1 MENKVEKKNSKGRYI
16 IYTIFI
22 IYLIVLFKIVLFKY
36 IPLVDIIK
44 GDIGTSFRSAN
55 LIPFK
60 TILEFFSIGMEDNS
74 LLWAFSNIFGNIC
87 IFMPLGYLLPL
98 FFEKLRSLK
107 NVVIATLAL
116 SLFFELS
123 QYFGYLGSLD
133 IDDLIL
139 NTLGGVSGFLV
150 YIVIKKLISDEKKL
164 NQATIILSAIACIG
178 AFTIAREQFGS
189 LLGLTSHEVT
199 TIGQENIPQRQ
210 PDIIGTYLNTKDEK
224 IYMYKGMVAEDS
236 SDIDFLEKVNVE
248 INDETKFYCTEIDEL
263 KNESIITYKELS
275 KEEFFKYE
283 SYSILKVWYDESNND
298 IVDTIE
304 VSKKLSTSG
313 SVVTIESNEKKEING
328 DIEEINNK
336 GIVINLI
343 TVQEFENGSSVSVV
357 GRDEHANLI
366 KVEFSSDAKFTL
378 NIGKANGDIIER
390 KDCTK
395 EDIKIK
401 DTVALK
407 GTKKGDIFIADD
419 IEITRVVE

>member
-16 IYTIFI
+16 LYTIFI

-36 IPLVDIIK
+36 EPLVDIIK

-98 FFEKLRSLK
+98 FFEKFRSLK

-139 NTLGGVSGFLV
+139 NTLGGVSGYLV

-248 INDETKFYCTEIDEL
+248 INDETKFFSTEIDEL

-275 KEEFFKYE
+275 KEEFLKYK

-328 DIEEINNK
+328 DIEEINNR

-407 GTKKGDIFIADD
+407 GTKKGDIFIAVD